1 MKHRGPGEPD
11 RPHAS
16 GGRWARRD
24 PVRGRHGR
32 RGRPPYAD
40 ERPEE
45 PPSQVGAWAPRGP
58 GVSGPQPSAER
69 PWAADADDPAPDAAP
84 GTTPGTAPDTVPD
97 AVPGTAYGMAAGAD
111 PGLAAGGG
119 PGGRADRGA
128 GGVAGPYPDDGADE
142 PALGPAEVLD
152 IDPGGAEPRRRRG
165 ALLVAVLAIAAAVLA
180 TAVTLSHLEL
190 RELRR
195 TEEAAAEALATARSY
210 ASVMM
215 SYDHRSIEQDLA
227 RAAGHA
233 TERLAARYRR
243 LAETLVPEAKR
254 DQAVQQVRVTGAAV
268 ESATPE
274 RVRVLMLINRTTSK
288 LPPGAKSRRSEVVLG
303 RVRFVMVKGGD
314 GAWRVDELTTLLG
327 DPPART

>member
-16 GGRWARRD
+16 GGRWGRRD
-24 PVRGRHGR
+24 AARGRHGR
-32 RGRPPYAD
+32 PWRPPYAD
-40 ERPEE
+40 EQADER
-45 PPSQVGAWAPRGP
+45 PSQVGAWVPRGP
-58 GVSGPQPSAER
+58 GGSGPQPSR
-69 PWAADADDPAPDAAP
+69 QGPWAGPGDEAADA
-84 GTTPGTAPDTVPD
+84 
-97 AVPGTAYGMAAGAD
+97 
-111 PGLAAGGG
+111 
-119 PGGRADRGA
+119 GA
-128 GGVAGPYPDDGADE
+128 GGLPGDRAAGDAAVPYPDGPPGPAPE
-142 PALGPAEVLD
+142 PAELLE
-152 IDPGGAEPRRRRG
+152 INPGRGDDEAAPRRGRGG
-165 ALLVAVLAIAAAVLA
+165 ALLVALPAIAAAGLA
-180 TAVTLSHLEL
+180 VAVTLSYLEL
-190 RELRR
+190 RDLRR
-195 TEEAAAEALATARSY
+195 TEAAAAEALAKARSY
-210 ASVMM
+210 AAVML
-215 SYDHRSIEQDLA
+215 SYDHRSVEQDLA

-254 DQAVQQVRVTGAAV
+254 EQAVQQVHVTGAAV

-314 GAWRVDELTTLLG
+314 GAWRVDELSTLLG